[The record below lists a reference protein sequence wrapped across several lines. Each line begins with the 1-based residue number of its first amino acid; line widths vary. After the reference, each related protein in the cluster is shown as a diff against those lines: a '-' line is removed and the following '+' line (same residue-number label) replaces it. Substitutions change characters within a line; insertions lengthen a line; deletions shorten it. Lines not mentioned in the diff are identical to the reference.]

1 MIAGFRKYAVSTVIL
16 LLAVCV
22 LLAYVAKTSIEKFR
36 EEQTKLAA
44 YATHNTEALLQ
55 LYITELRQSVYL
67 FVSDNHQQ
75 ILALLNTETRHRAR
89 NTLQQQLHRRLPD
102 AVAFT
107 LADAAGN
114 PLLDDDDKNF
124 IGDACRENTRLF
136 ASDPAGIAARLR
148 LHEDKLD
155 GHFDILTQVAISDG
169 EDAIL
174 LVAFKVH
181 RIALYLDLLQPP
193 GHSLFLAKTGS
204 QGLIEIAASETQQ
217 QFRRDHELTAAE
229 TSLVLYSEHVD
240 ATAWDVIDVIDFEM
254 LQREKWR
261 IINRT
266 ALLFAIFLF
275 GGVFSVAVM
284 MRRKGMQQ
292 GASTELESYR
302 KQMEE
307 KIRNRTAALEA
318 ANERL
323 QHLSLSDGLTG
334 IANRRHFDQ
343 ILARELRRALR
354 ESTPLS
360 LLLIDIDYF
369 KKYNDAVGH
378 LAGDDALKKIAHV
391 IQNKFKRGAD
401 LAARYGGEEF
411 AVILPGAN
419 GKEALLQAERV
430 RRIVDKLDIKHPDSD
445 IADHITISVGV
456 TSLDADQY
464 KTAEELIDEA
474 DTALYRSKS
483 EGRNRSSTHLPDPDG
498 RINT

>member
-1 MIAGFRKYAVSTVIL
+1 M
-16 LLAVCV
+16 
-22 LLAYVAKTSIEKFR
+22 
-36 EEQTKLAA
+36 
-44 YATHNTEALLQ
+44 
-55 LYITELRQSVYL
+55 
-67 FVSDNHQQ
+67 
-75 ILALLNTETRHRAR
+75 
-89 NTLQQQLHRRLPD
+89 
-102 AVAFT
+102 
-107 LADAAGN
+107 
-114 PLLDDDDKNF
+114 
-124 IGDACRENTRLF
+124 
-136 ASDPAGIAARLR
+136 
-148 LHEDKLD
+148 
-155 GHFDILTQVAISDG
+155 
-169 EDAIL
+169 
-174 LVAFKVH
+174 
-181 RIALYLDLLQPP
+181 
-193 GHSLFLAKTGS
+193 
-204 QGLIEIAASETQQ
+204 
-217 QFRRDHELTAAE
+217 
-229 TSLVLYSEHVD
+229 
-240 ATAWDVIDVIDFEM
+240 IDFEM